1 MGEHD
6 GHRERLRARLDR
18 EGIDHF
24 APHEVLELILFYSV
38 PRANTNPIAH
48 RLMERFG
55 SLSGVL
61 EAPPAELLKVPGV
74 GPASAA
80 LLSSIPLFA
89 RRYLQDKNGMGVVL
103 DTTQKLGKYILP
115 RFVGLNNEHLYM
127 ICLDKKRKLLNCS
140 LLSEGGLGQV
150 AVDLRSIVETAL
162 RCSASCV
169 VLAHNHTQGFAVPSR
184 DDIQMTR
191 QVAKAL
197 QMVSVELIDHIVI
210 SREEFVSMAST
221 RGMWMEG
228 SL

>member
-1 MGEHD
+1 M
-6 GHRERLRARLDR
+6 
-18 EGIDHF
+18 
-24 APHEVLELILFYSV
+24 
-38 PRANTNPIAH
+38 
-48 RLMERFG
+48 
-55 SLSGVL
+55 
-61 EAPPAELLKVPGV
+61 
-74 GPASAA
+74 
-80 LLSSIPLFA
+80 
-89 RRYLQDKNGMGVVL
+89 
-103 DTTQKLGKYILP
+103 
-115 RFVGLNNEHLYM
+115 NNEHLYM

>member
-1 MGEHD
+1 MALHE
-6 GHRERLRARLDR
+6 GHRERMRRQLKTSGMDSLSDVQ
-18 EGIDHF
+18 
-24 APHEVLELILFYSV
+24 VLEVALYYAI
-38 PRANTNPIAH
+38 PRRDTNEIAH
-48 RLMERFG
+48 ALLSRFG

-140 LLSEGGLGQV
+140 LLSEEGLGQV

-191 QVAKAL
+191 QVARAL